1 MLSVVNKDR
10 QRVLNESLSL
20 LDQRLLNQVQGIVL
34 FRKFHFRNR
43 LQLTQARRQIIAESS
58 AKLFLNGA
66 RINHIAMGQC
76 NNE

>member
-1 MLSVVNKDR
+1 MLLVVNRGR
-10 QRVLNESLSL
+10 QRVLGESLSL

-43 LQLTQARRQIIAESS
+43 LQLTQARRQIIAEFS
-58 AKLFLNGA
+58 AKLLSNGA
-66 RINHIAMGQC
+66 RIDHIAMGQC